1 MLKLLLAVDIN
12 SSNLYVQMSEVKS
25 KEERLKETLTLLRK
39 LPEVGV
45 PQGNPVYQ
53 HVKECMSTWVNMGP
67 AYSERIDFG
76 SHWGEL
82 LLPVKTGRTASLE
95 LKVKRVGRR

>member
-1 MLKLLLAVDIN
+1 MYYILLTVDIN
-12 SSNLYVQMSEVKS
+12 NSNLYVQMSEVKS

-53 HVKECMSTWVNMGP
+53 HVKECMSTWVNMGS
-67 AYSERIDFG
+67 AYDERIDFG

-82 LLPVKTGRTASLE
+82 HLPVKSGKTASLE

>member
-1 MLKLLLAVDIN
+1 
-12 SSNLYVQMSEVKS
+12 MSELKS

-53 HVKECMSTWVNMGP
+53 HIKECMSTWVNMGP
-67 AYSERIDFG
+67 AYNERIDFG